1 MVKPKLKK
9 FARAYQSKRYRV
21 GVTVLLVTG
30 ALLTIVGSRVR
41 RGTGPTDVATIFE
54 DRCAACHRPNSG
66 TRAPLPDQL
75 RKMSQDSILRALES
89 GVMKRQGTELTPVER
104 TAVAEYLGNPA
115 VSGTQP
121 VAMSGLCFGETAPPP
136 DPPGDPVWNGWGV
149 DARNTRFQPASA
161 AHLSPDQVPKLKL
174 RWAFGFPGASATF
187 GQPTVFS
194 GRVYE
199 GSEDGTVYSLDAR
212 SGCIYWTYK
221 APATVKTAVLIG
233 RGGRAV
239 FFGDTQANVYA
250 LDSANGSVIWKTH
263 VDPHPA
269 ARITGSALL
278 LEGRLYVP
286 VSSGEEGAAA
296 DPRYAC
302 CTFRGSVVALDADS
316 GKQIWKTFT
325 IPEPP
330 RPTGKN
336 ALGIQLWGPSGAAVW
351 SPPTADLK
359 SRMIYVATGNS
370 YSEPASAYSDS
381 VMALEMDSGR
391 MVWWKQLTPND
402 RWNIACVADTKANCP
417 EKPGED
423 LDFGSPPI
431 LLSRRGFH
439 DLLIAAQK
447 SGVVHAL
454 DAEHRGKIVWQRR
467 IGRGG
472 PLGGVEW
479 GGAAGTDLVYF
490 PLSDWQDSK
499 PEVGGGLFA
508 LRPATGERA
517 WFAPPAKLSCT
528 AQLGCSAAQMAPP
541 TAIPGIVFSGS
552 QDGHLRAYDSRHGT
566 LVWDF
571 DTARDFQ
578 TTNHVP
584 ARGGSLNATGPAIV
598 DGNLYVNSGYTNGI
612 AGNVLLSL
620 SVDGK

>member
-1 MVKPKLKK
+1 V
-9 FARAYQSKRYRV
+9 
-21 GVTVLLVTG
+21 
-30 ALLTIVGSRVR
+30 
-41 RGTGPTDVATIFE
+41 
-54 DRCAACHRPNSG
+54 ACHQPNSG
-66 TRAPLPDQL
+66 TRAPLPDQI
-75 RKMSQDSILRALES
+75 RKMSRDSILRALES
-89 GVMKRQGTELTPVER
+89 GVMKRQGTELTQAER

-115 VSGTQP
+115 ASASQP
-121 VAMSGLCFGETAPPP
+121 VATTGLCFAKTAPPP

-149 DARNTRFQPASA
+149 NAQNTRFQPASA

-174 RWAFGFPGASATF
+174 KWAFGFPGASATF

-233 RGGRAV
+233 NGGRVV
-239 FFGDTQANVYA
+239 FFGDTQANLYA
-250 LDSANGSVIWKTH
+250 LDSSNGLVIWKTH

-325 IPEPP
+325 IPDAP
-330 RPTGKN
+330 RPTRKN

-359 SRMIYVATGNS
+359 RRTVYVATGNS
-370 YSEPASAYSDS
+370 YSEPPSAYSDS
-381 VMALEMDSGR
+381 VMALDMDSGR
-391 MVWWKQLTPND
+391 MLWWKQLTAND

-431 LLSRRGFH
+431 LLSRPGLG

-454 DAEHRGKIVWQRR
+454 DPEHRGRIVWQRR
-467 IGRGG
+467 IGHGG
-472 PLGGVEW
+472 PLGGIEW
-479 GGAAGTDLVYF
+479 GGAADRDVVYF

-508 LRPATGERA
+508 LRVATGERA
-517 WFAPPAKLSCT
+517 WFAPPAKPSCT
-528 AQLGCSAAQMAPP
+528 TQPGCSAAQMAPP
-541 TAIPGIVFSGS
+541 TAIPGIIFSGS
-552 QDGHLRAYDSRHGT
+552 QDGHLRAYDSRHGAV
-566 LVWDF
+566 VWDF

-578 TTNHVP
+578 STNSVP

-598 DGNLYVNSGYTNGI
+598 EGTLYVNSGYTNGI
-612 AGNVLLSL
+612 AGNVLLSF

>member
-1 MVKPKLKK
+1 VVGPKPKYL
-9 FARAYQSKRYRV
+9 ARAFHSKRCHAWV
-21 GVTVLLVTG
+21 AGLLVIS
-30 ALLTIVGSRVR
+30 ALLIVLEFGTR
-41 RGTGPTDVATIFE
+41 RSGGPKDGAAIFE
-54 DRCAACHRPNSG
+54 DRCVACHRPNSG
-66 TRAPLPDQL
+66 TRAPLPEQL
-75 RKMSQDSILRALES
+75 RKMSRDFILRALES
-89 GVMKRQGTELTPVER
+89 GAMKRQGTELTSAER
-104 TAVAEYLGNPA
+104 TAVAEYLANPA
-115 VSGTQP
+115 ASASQP
-121 VAMSGLCFGETAPPP
+121 AASNGLCFAKTAPPP
-136 DPPGDPVWNGWGV
+136 DPPGDPVWNSWGV
-149 DARNTRFQPASA
+149 DAHNTRFQPAHA
-161 AHLSPDQVPKLKL
+161 AHLSPDQVPKLKV

-212 SGCIYWTYK
+212 SGCIYWTFK
-221 APATVKTAVLIG
+221 APATVKTAVLVG
-233 RGGRAV
+233 SGGRAV
-239 FFGDTQANVYA
+239 FFGDTQANVYS
-250 LDSANGSVIWKTH
+250 LDSSNGSVIWKTH
-263 VDPHPA
+263 VDAHSA

-325 IPEPP
+325 IPDTP
-330 RPTGKN
+330 RPIQKN

-359 SRMIYVATGNS
+359 RQTIYVATGNS
-370 YSEPASAYSDS
+370 YSEPPSAYSDS
-381 VMALEMDSGR
+381 VMAFDMDSGR
-391 MVWWKQLTPND
+391 MLWWKQLTPND

-417 EKPGED
+417 EKPGDD

-431 LLSRRGFH
+431 LLSRPGLG

-454 DAEHRGKIVWQRR
+454 DPQRQGRVVWQKR

-479 GGAAGTDLVYF
+479 GGAAGADVVYF

-499 PEVGGGLFA
+499 PDAGGGLFA
-508 LRPATGERA
+508 LRVATGERV

-528 AQLGCSAAQMAPP
+528 AQPGCSAAQMAPP

-552 QDGHLRAYDSRHGT
+552 QDGHLRAFDSRLGT
-566 LVWDF
+566 VVWDF
-571 DTARDFQ
+571 DTVRDFK
-578 TTNHVP
+578 TTNGVP

-598 DGNLYVNSGYTNGI
+598 DGVLYINSGYTNGI

>member
-1 MVKPKLKK
+1 MI
-9 FARAYQSKRYRV
+9 S
-21 GVTVLLVTG
+21 
-30 ALLTIVGSRVR
+30 ALLIVLEFGTR
-41 RGTGPTDVATIFE
+41 RSGGPKDGATIFE

-75 RKMSQDSILRALES
+75 RKMSRDSILRALES
-89 GVMKRQGTELTPVER
+89 GVMEREGTELTSAER
-104 TAVAEYLGNPA
+104 TVVAEYLGNPA
-115 VSGTQP
+115 ISVSQP
-121 VAMSGLCFGETAPPP
+121 AASNGLCFAKTAPPP

-149 DARNTRFQPASA
+149 DAHNTRFQPAHA
-161 AHLSPDQVPKLKL
+161 AHLSPDQVPKLKV
-174 RWAFGFPGASATF
+174 RWAFGFLGASATF

-212 SGCIYWTYK
+212 SGCIYWTFK
-221 APATVKTAVLIG
+221 ALATVKTAVLVG
-233 RGGRAV
+233 NGGRVV
-239 FFGDTQANVYA
+239 FFGDTQANVYS
-250 LDSANGSVIWKTH
+250 LDSSNGSVIWKTR
-263 VDPHPA
+263 VEPHSA

-302 CTFRGSVVALDADS
+302 CTFRGSVVALNADS

-325 IPEPP
+325 IPDPP
-330 RPTGKN
+330 RPTQKN
-336 ALGIQLWGPSGAAVW
+336 SLGIQLWGPAGAAVW

-359 SRMIYVATGNS
+359 RRTIYVGTGNS
-370 YSEPASAYSDS
+370 YSEPPSAYSDS
-381 VMALEMDSGR
+381 VMALDMDSGR
-391 MVWWKQLTPND
+391 MLWWKQLTPND

-431 LLSRRGFH
+431 LLSRPGFP

-454 DAEHRGKIVWQRR
+454 DPEHQGRVVWQKR

-472 PLGGVEW
+472 PLGGIEW
-479 GGAAGTDLVYF
+479 GGAAGTDVVYF

-499 PEVGGGLFA
+499 PEAGGG
-508 LRPATGERA
+508 
-517 WFAPPAKLSCT
+517 
-528 AQLGCSAAQMAPP
+528 
-541 TAIPGIVFSGS
+541 
-552 QDGHLRAYDSRHGT
+552 HL
-566 LVWDF
+566 
-571 DTARDFQ
+571 
-578 TTNHVP
+578 
-584 ARGGSLNATGPAIV
+584 
-598 DGNLYVNSGYTNGI
+598 
-612 AGNVLLSL
+612 
-620 SVDGK
+620 

>member
-1 MVKPKLKK
+1 MVRPILQK
-9 FARAYQSKRYRV
+9 FARASHSKGYRV
-21 GVTVLLVTG
+21 VG
-30 ALLTIVGSRVR
+30 APLLTICVLLMILELHTQRGSR
-41 RGTGPTDVATIFE
+41 PTNGATIFE

-66 TRAPLPDQL
+66 TRAPLPAQL
-75 RKMSQDSILRALES
+75 RKMSRDSILRALES
-89 GVMKRQGTELTPVER
+89 GVMKRQGTELTQVER

-115 VSGTQP
+115 GSAGKP
-121 VAMSGLCFGETAPPP
+121 VAMTGLCFAKTAPPP

-149 DARNTRFQPASA
+149 DAQNTRFQPAAA
-161 AHLSPDQVPKLKL
+161 AHLTAAQVPRLKLK
-174 RWAFGFPGASATF
+174 WAFGFPGASATF

-221 APATVKTAVLIG
+221 APATVKTAVLVG
-233 RGGRAV
+233 NGGRVV
-239 FFGDTQANVYA
+239 FFGDTLANVYA
-250 LDSANGSVIWKTH
+250 LDSKDGSVIWKTH

-269 ARITGSALL
+269 ARITGSALFV
-278 LEGRLYVP
+278 EGRLYVP

-296 DPRYAC
+296 DPHYAC
-302 CTFRGSVVALDADS
+302 CTFRGSVVALNADS

-325 IPEPP
+325 IPDTPQ
-330 RPTGKN
+330 PTGKN
-336 ALGIQLWGPSGAAVW
+336 PLGIQSWGPSGAAVW

-359 SRMIYVATGNS
+359 RRAIYVATGNS
-370 YSEPASAYSDS
+370 YSEPPSAYSDS
-381 VMALEMDSGR
+381 VMALDMDSGK
-391 MVWWKQLTPND
+391 MLWSKQLTPND

-417 EKPGED
+417 KKPGED

-431 LLSRRGFH
+431 LLSRRGFR

-454 DAEHRGKIVWQRR
+454 DPEDQGRVVWQKR
-467 IGRGG
+467 IGHGG
-472 PLGGVEW
+472 PLGGIEW
-479 GGAAGTDLVYF
+479 GGAAGTDVVYF
-490 PLSDWQDSK
+490 PLSDWQDSN
-499 PEVGGGLFA
+499 PEAGGGLFA
-508 LRPATGERA
+508 LRVATGERA
-517 WFAPPAKLSCT
+517 WFAPPAKLSCR
-528 AQLGCSAAQMAPP
+528 AQPGCNAAQMAPP

-566 LVWDF
+566 VVWDF

-578 TTNHVP
+578 TTNGVP

-598 DGNLYVNSGYTNGI
+598 DGILYANSGYTNGI
-612 AGNVLLSL
+612 AGNVLLSFT
-620 SVDGK
+620 VDGK